1 MVKDYKLV
9 ISDIGKGVFKTDEG
23 DGIFLID
30 YLFGNKLYSVFETQ
44 GILLTSTYEWLGNQI
59 IFEVTSGK
67 ELQTTNGVKS
77 YSVLNLQKAVLRKI
91 KE

>member
-1 MVKDYKLV
+1 MEQK
-9 ISDIGKGVFKTDEG
+9 SCIGTEK
-23 DGIFLID
+23 
-30 YLFGNKLYSVFETQ
+30 Q

-77 YSVLNLQKAVLRKI
+77 YSVLNLQKAVLRKM

>member
-1 MVKDYKLV
+1 MEQK
-9 ISDIGKGVFKTDEG
+9 SFIGAEK
-23 DGIFLID
+23 
-30 YLFGNKLYSVFETQ
+30 Q

-77 YSVLNLQKAVLRKI
+77 YSVLNLQRAVLRKMN
-91 KE
+91 